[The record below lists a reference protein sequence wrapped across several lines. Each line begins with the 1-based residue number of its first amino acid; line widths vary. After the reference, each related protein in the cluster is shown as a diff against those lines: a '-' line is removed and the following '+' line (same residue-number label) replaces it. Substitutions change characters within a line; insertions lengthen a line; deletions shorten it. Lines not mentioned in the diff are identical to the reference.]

1 MLKMKLLHLIKR
13 AIGLTLFALLFSGF
27 SLWAQNIS
35 IQGNVKDETGE
46 NLPGVNIFIMG
57 TQIGVVTDE
66 NGNYTIEAPETGVLV
81 FSFVGYKSQSIPIQG
96 QNVINVVLG
105 EDVVGLDEIVVVGY
119 GFQKKSDITGS
130 ITSVDVSKIRD
141 VPSPS
146 IMRALQGKAAG
157 LEIQNLSTRP
167 GGSTQIRIRGNRS
180 LSASNEP
187 LIVVDGIPF
196 GGTLNDISLDDIQSI
211 EVLKDAS
218 ATVIYGSRGS
228 NGVIIITTKRGAIGD
243 LRISYNGYQGITNV
257 TRKYEVYN
265 AEEFVR
271 LRSAAGYTNYLP
283 TEKESLLLGRETDW
297 QDLIYQTGMSSNHE
311 ISLSAGTERTQYA
324 FSGGYFSET
333 GVLPEMGFTRY
344 SMRVAV
350 DQSIGRRIRVGFTSL
365 NSASITDGQSANP
378 MWALVSLS
386 PLSTPYN
393 MDGTVNE
400 QPGYDT
406 EETYNPL
413 TLKDHERWKEQNRR
427 YASFNMLYGE
437 VTIIEGLKNRVN
449 LGLDISDDKY
459 NNFYGSNT
467 PFRDGKLNSAQI
479 KNSDNF
485 SYTLENLLTYD
496 KEFGMHRL
504 NVTAMGSIQESTTI
518 SSRMDASNVPVNY
531 LQYYN
536 FSRAEDV
543 FAPENDNN
551 YTAWALASVMARVN
565 YVYDDRYMLTVTGR
579 ADGSSRL
586 AAGNK
591 WHSYP
596 ALAVGWNI
604 MNESFLR
611 DVSAISNLKLRLGY
625 GQTSNTAINPYST
638 LGGLSGSFYNFG
650 DAGVRGYYVSS
661 LPNFDLSWEFTN
673 TINAGLDFGFLKGR
687 ITGSVDAYMQ
697 GTNNILLQKELP
709 ASQGVPGAY
718 YENVGKTENRGLEL
732 ILNGVVIS
740 PSSKDGFAWELN
752 TNLFL
757 NREKIVELQDP
768 SITRDVGNGWFV
780 GYPSSAIYDYVKLG
794 IWQLDE
800 ADEAALY
807 GAKPGDIKLE
817 DFAGGGVNGDEP
829 DGVITAD
836 DRRVL
841 GSAQPDFQG
850 GFTSTFRYKGFDLS
864 VVTYFRVGGMI
875 VSALHM
881 PTDYVNRL
889 AGRHNGIKVDYWTPD
904 NPTND
909 MPQPNA
915 TIDAS
920 RTHVLGYFDG
930 TFFKIRS
937 INLGYDLNSKH
948 LAFLGGNSSL
958 RIFTSISDPFIFFS
972 PYVKAGGVDP
982 EPNAVNHETISG
994 GEGVPQRAL
1003 KIKLDT
1009 PPTRRIVLGVNFKF

>member
-1 MLKMKLLHLIKR
+1 MKLLHLRK

-27 SLWAQNIS
+27 SLWAQTIS
-35 IQGNVKDETGE
+35 IQGNVKDEAGE
-46 NLPGVNIFIMG
+46 NLPGVNVILVG
-57 TQIGVVTDE
+57 TQVGTVTDV
-66 NGNYTIEAPETGVLV
+66 NGNFTIEAPGTGVLS
-81 FSFVGYKSQSIPIQG
+81 FSFVGYKSKNVPIQG
-96 QNVINVVLG
+96 QTVINVVLDD
-105 EDVVGLDEIVVVGY
+105 DVLGLEEIVVVGY

-146 IMRALQGKAAG
+146 IMRALQGKTAG

-180 LSASNEP
+180 LSGSNEP

-228 NGVIIITTKRGAIGD
+228 NGVIIITTKRGAAGD
-243 LRISYNGYQGITNV
+243 LKISYNGYQGITNV
-257 TRKYEVYN
+257 SRKYDVYN
-265 AEEFVR
+265 AEEFVK

-283 TEKESLLLGRETDW
+283 VEKESLLLGRETDW
-297 QDLIYQTGMSSNHE
+297 QDLIYQTGVSSNHE
-311 ISLSAGTERTQYA
+311 ITLSAGTQTTQYA
-324 FSGGYFSET
+324 FSGGYFRET

-344 SMRVAV
+344 SMRAAI
-350 DQSIGRRIRVGFTSL
+350 DQSIGKYIRVGFTSI

-378 MWALVSLS
+378 MWSLVSLS

-393 MDGTVNE
+393 MDGTVRE

-413 TLKDHERWKEQNRR
+413 TLKDSDRWKEQNRR
-427 YASFNMLYGE
+427 FASFNMLYAE
-437 VTIIEGLKNRVN
+437 VTILEGLKNKVN

-459 NNFYGSNT
+459 GNFYGSNT

-485 SYTLENLLTYD
+485 SYTLENILTYD
-496 KEFGMHRL
+496 KTIDKHRL
-504 NVTAMGSIQESTTI
+504 SFTAMGSIQESVHM
-518 SSRMDASNVPVNY
+518 SSRIEASNIPVNY
-531 LQYYN
+531 LQFYN
-536 FSRAEDV
+536 FSRAEDIIV
-543 FAPENDNN
+543 PQDDNN
-551 YTAWALASVMARVN
+551 YTAWAMASVMARAN
-565 YVYDDRYMLTVTGR
+565 YAYDDRYLLTITGR

-586 AAGNK
+586 APGNK

-596 ALAVGWNI
+596 AVALGWNI
-604 MNESFLR
+604 MNESFLSS
-611 DVSAISNLKLRLGY
+611 VSAISNLKLRMGY
-625 GQTSNTAINPYST
+625 GQTSNQAVNPYAT
-638 LGGLSGSFYNFG
+638 LGGLSGTFYNFG
-650 DAGVRGYYVSS
+650 DTGVRGYYVSS
-661 LPNFDLSWEFTN
+661 LPSYDLSWEFTN
-673 TINAGLDFGFLKGR
+673 TVNAGLDFGFLKGR
-687 ITGSVDAYMQ
+687 ITGSVDVYKQ
-697 GTNNILLQKELP
+697 QTNDVLLQKALP
-709 ASQGVPGAY
+709 ASLGVPGNY
-718 YENVGKTENRGLEL
+718 WVNVGKTENRGLEMV
-732 ILNGVVIS
+732 LNGVVIS
-740 PSSKDGFAWELN
+740 PSTADGFKWELN
-752 TNLFL
+752 ANIFL
-757 NREKIVELQDP
+757 NREKILELQDP
-768 SITRDVGNGWFV
+768 SIKRDVGNGWFV

-800 ADEAALY
+800 ADEAASY
-807 GAKPGDIKLE
+807 GSAPGQIKLL
-817 DFAGGGVNGDEP
+817 DFAGGGANGDEP
-829 DGVITAD
+829 DGVITDA
-836 DRRVL
+836 DRRIL

-875 VSALHM
+875 ISALHM

-889 AGRHNGIKVDYWTPD
+889 AGRHNGIKVDYWTPE

-930 TFFKIRS
+930 SFLKIRS
-937 INLGYDLNSKH
+937 INLGYDLNSKY
-948 LAFLGGNSSL
+948 LAFMGANSSL
-958 RIFTSISDPFIFFS
+958 RIFASVSDPFIFFS

-982 EPNAVNHETISG
+982 EPNAQNHQTISG
-994 GEGVPQRAL
+994 GEGVPRRAL

-1009 PPTRRIVLGVNFKF
+1009 PPTTKFVLGVNFKF